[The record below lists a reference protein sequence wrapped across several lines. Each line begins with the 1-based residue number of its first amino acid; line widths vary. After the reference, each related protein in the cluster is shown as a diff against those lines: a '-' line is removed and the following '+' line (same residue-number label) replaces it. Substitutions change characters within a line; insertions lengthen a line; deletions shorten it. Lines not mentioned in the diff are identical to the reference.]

1 MEIIKEQTDKSPL
14 VTFDGVELV
23 IKGRSYMENSQDFYR
38 TLIAQVQS
46 LQYERLDVIVNLA
59 YFNTSSS
66 KCLLE
71 LFHAF
76 ERLSTNENPVAVF
89 WYYSP
94 DAPDLE
100 EAAEDNRDLI
110 TGIKFELIE
119 EADE

>member
-46 LQYERLDVIVNLA
+46 LQYERLDVIVILA

-89 WYYSP
+89 WYYAP
-94 DAPDLE
+94 DCPDLE
-100 EAAEDNRDLI
+100 EAGEDYRDLI

>member
-76 ERLSTNENPVAVF
+76 ERLSTNENPVAVCPRLSRPRGG
-89 WYYSP
+89 WRGLQRP
-94 DAPDLE
+94 H
-100 EAAEDNRDLI
+100 NGHKIR
-110 TGIKFELIE
+110 TH
-119 EADE
+119 